1 MDKLVEGFGQ
11 ARDNLADF
19 LRLNSLR
26 NTPERNALLETVYSF
41 DVPVQAEE
49 LARIMTEGGRL
60 RISRATVYNNLKLFE
75 EAGLVRKVFQN
86 GKVLFERTDSNK
98 GVIHLICGGCG
109 KTTEMNSD
117 KVRRQIAQMRTRR
130 FTATGWVLNVYG
142 MCSKCTADLKR
153 KQNRLNKKDK
163 DKK

>member
-1 MDKLVEGFGQ
+1 MDKADGLSQ
-11 ARDNLADF
+11 ARQSLSDY

-26 NTPERNALLETVYSF
+26 NTPERNALLEVIYQA
-41 DVPVQAEE
+41 DVPLQAEE
-49 LARIMTEGGRL
+49 LAKLMTEGSASL

-75 EAGLVRKVFQN
+75 EAGLVRKIFQEDRVF
-86 GKVLFERTDSNK
+86 FERTDKNR
-98 GVIHLICGGCG
+98 GVIRLICSGCG

-117 KVRRQIAQMRTRR
+117 KVRRQIAVMRTRR
-130 FTATGWVLNVYG
+130 FNATGWVLNIYG
-142 MCSKCTADLKR
+142 FCGKCSADLKR

>member
-1 MDKLVEGFGQ
+1 MDKADGLSQ
-11 ARDNLADF
+11 ARQNLSDY

-26 NTPERNALLETVYSF
+26 NTPERNALLEVIYQA
-41 DVPVQAEE
+41 DVPLQAEE
-49 LARIMTEGGRL
+49 LAKLMTEGSASL

-75 EAGLVRKVFQN
+75 EAGLVRKIFQEDRVF
-86 GKVLFERTDSNK
+86 FERTDKNR
-98 GVIHLICGGCG
+98 GVIRLICSGCG

-117 KVRRQIAQMRTRR
+117 KVRRQIAVMRTRR
-130 FTATGWVLNVYG
+130 FNATGWVLNIYG
-142 MCSKCTADLKR
+142 FCGKCSADLKR

>member
-1 MDKLVEGFGQ
+1 MDKMTDEFGQ
-11 ARDNLADF
+11 ARQNLADF

-26 NTPERNALLETVYSF
+26 NTPERNALLETIYSF

-49 LARIMTEGGRL
+49 LARIMAEGGRL

-75 EAGLVRKVFQN
+75 EAGLVRKVFQDE
-86 GKVLFERTDSNK
+86 KVLFERTDRSK
-98 GVIHLICGGCG
+98 SVIRLICGGCG
-109 KTTEMNSD
+109 RTTEMNSD

-142 MCSKCTADLKR
+142 LCSKCTADLKR

>member
-1 MDKLVEGFGQ
+1 MDKQDSLSQ
-11 ARDNLADF
+11 ARQNLADY

-26 NTPERNALLETVYSF
+26 NTPERNALLEAIYQA
-41 DVPVQAEE
+41 DVPLQAEE
-49 LARIMTEGGRL
+49 LVRLMTDGNARL

-75 EAGLVRKVFQN
+75 EVGLVRKVFQEDR
-86 GKVLFERTDSNK
+86 VLFERTDKSRS
-98 GVIHLICGGCG
+98 VIRLICSGCG

-130 FTATGWVLNVYG
+130 FNATGWVLNVYG
-142 MCSKCTADLKR
+142 LCSKCTADLKR

>member
-1 MDKLVEGFGQ
+1 MDKADGLTQ
-11 ARDNLADF
+11 ARQNLADY

-26 NTPERNALLETVYSF
+26 NTPERNALLEAIYQA
-41 DVPVQAEE
+41 DVPLQAEE
-49 LARIMTEGGRL
+49 LARLMTSGTAKL

-75 EAGLVRKVFQN
+75 EACLVRKVFQDDSIF
-86 GKVLFERTDSNK
+86 FERTDKNK
-98 GVIHLICGGCG
+98 GVIRLICNGCG

-117 KVRRQIAQMRTRR
+117 KVRRQIAVMRTRR
-130 FTATGWVLNVYG
+130 FNASGWVLNIYG
-142 MCSKCTADLKR
+142 LCGKCTADLKR